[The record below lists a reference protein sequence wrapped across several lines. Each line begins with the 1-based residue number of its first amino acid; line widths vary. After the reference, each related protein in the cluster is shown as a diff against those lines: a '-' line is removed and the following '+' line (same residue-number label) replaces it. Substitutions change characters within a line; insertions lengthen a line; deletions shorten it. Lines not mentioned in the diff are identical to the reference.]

1 MTAYTILC
9 EKYKQFIDRDPQYLE
24 YLDKIGQNYFGIP
37 PPVRA
42 RPGGMFSGKE
52 TLNTR
57 NMQYSVPAG
66 LFDQLL
72 NAMNDDSEE
81 EEQAVAGPS
90 SGVGGNEQSRKLQH
104 DDLD

>member
-1 MTAYTILC
+1 MDRIIL
-9 EKYKQFIDRDPQYLE
+9 EFHLLSEQDPEECFLV
-24 YLDKIGQNYFGIP
+24 K
-37 PPVRA
+37 
-42 RPGGMFSGKE
+42 

-90 SGVGGNEQSRKLQH
+90 SGAGGHEQSRKLQH

>member
-1 MTAYTILC
+1 MDRIIL
-9 EKYKQFIDRDPQYLE
+9 EFHLLSEQDPEECFLV
-24 YLDKIGQNYFGIP
+24 K
-37 PPVRA
+37 
-42 RPGGMFSGKE
+42 

-90 SGVGGNEQSRKLQH
+90 SGAGGNEQSRKLQH